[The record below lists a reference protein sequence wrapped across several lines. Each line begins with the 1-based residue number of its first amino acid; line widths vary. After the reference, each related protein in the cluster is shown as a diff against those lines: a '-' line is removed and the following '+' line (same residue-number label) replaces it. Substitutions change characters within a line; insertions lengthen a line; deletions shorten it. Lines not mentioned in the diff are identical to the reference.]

1 MVFIETSIFTKDI
14 KKYLSDEEYR
24 RLQESLML
32 QPTVGEIIQGSG
44 GLRKV
49 RWSVSNE
56 GKSSGLRIIYYWY
69 CPDTLYMLF
78 HYCPN
83 VSRIT
88 STGYMNHHAHFR
100 NLHSKRSVKWAYF

>member
-1 MVFIETSIFTKDI
+1 MAYNGRMVFIETSIFTKDI

-32 QPTVGEIIQGSG
+32 QPTVGELIQGSG

-56 GKSSGLRIIYYWY
+56 GKSGGIRIIYYWH

-78 HYCPN
+78 VYKKN
-83 VSRIT
+83 VQEDLTPSQLAILR
-88 STGYMNHHAHFR
+88 R
-100 NLHSKRSVKWAYF
+100 LVKEWLQ